1 MSPCFFTCISLP
13 NGAKSVSTI
22 RGGGVRKDFDFS
34 TTREP
39 RDRNSVEVID

>member
-22 RGGGVRKDFDFS
+22 RGGELERILTSLQQENPGIEIVWK
-34 TTREP
+34 
-39 RDRNSVEVID
+39 